1 MNRREEDMSEESWEN
16 FNPRETLPPSVS
28 DRMFK
33 VIETHIQ
40 PPASKIRRL
49 YFRWASI
56 AALFLVIVSVWIWGS
71 HKKTSSSLPQAT
83 AAVHPEEPV
92 FWKSK
97 LNHTG
102 KTMLISLPD
111 SSLVELAD
119 KSVLRYPEPFVGNKR
134 DLYLNGQA
142 LFKVAKD
149 KSRSF
154 TVHAGGF
161 STTALGTE
169 FRVTADEGRLGST
182 TEVALLS
189 GKVVVRPDSLLR
201 SKGIKEIYL
210 SPGQLYHFDPLKGLV
225 YVHPIEKTA
234 APGMKVA
241 TALTGKILRFN
252 DESLPEIFT
261 TLEKECSYHL
271 IYNKDQ
277 LADIRFT
284 GVFNG
289 NKETLK
295 DFLSTITLLNSLS
308 LIQKNNAFYIK

>member
-16 FNPRETLPPSVS
+16 FHSRETLPPSVS

-33 VIETHIQ
+33 VIEAHIQ
-40 PPASKIRRL
+40 QPASKVRRL
-49 YFRWASI
+49 NFRWASI
-56 AALFLVIVSVWIWGS
+56 AALFLIILSVWIWGG
-71 HKKTSSSLPQAT
+71 HKKTALPLQQAT
-83 AAVHPEEPV
+83 ASVHPIEPTH
-92 FWKSK
+92 WKDK
-97 LNHTG
+97 LNNTG
-102 KTMLISLPD
+102 KIMLISLSD

-119 KSVLRYPEPFVGNKR
+119 KSVLRYPEPFVGNKK

-169 FRVTADEGRLGST
+169 FRVTADENRLGGT

-225 YVHPIEKTA
+225 YIHPIEKTV
-234 APGMKVA
+234 APGMRVA
-241 TALTGKILRFN
+241 VTLTGKMLRFN
-252 DESLPEIFT
+252 NESLPEIFS
-261 TLEKECSYHL
+261 TLEKECSCHL
-271 IYNKDQ
+271 IYKKEQ

-289 NKETLK
+289 SKETLK

-308 LIQKNNAFYIK
+308 LIQKNNTFYIK